1 MPARRARPS
10 LVAAINEDIPSLSL
24 SEVKARLERNS
35 ALLAS
40 PLFASSP
47 AGPSPA
53 GPSTAVSTA
62 DKVEV
67 VDPVREKL
75 VKAREALLM
84 REQELMMESMNM
96 DGAGEAGSGSP
107 AFGGGSDFGLGKGK
121 GKEREVHTSGKMRV
135 LDRIRRGE
143 GTLAKNG
150 LILPIDQTLSLGQR
164 DYINQT
170 ASSLSSLSLEA
181 TRSSSPKPRHP
192 INHPGRNAVPRNRNS
207 STRLRDGYTASTAPN
222 GMRGEG
228 GGGAGLDG
236 VGGDDEVLRA
246 QRLARLSAFMN
257 YKGDDD
263 EWSDEDD
270 DSDFH
275 EQDDYPYNP
284 EEDRPQAFEFETQ
297 DDRQVGFTRDGM
309 PRRRENALG
318 EEIDEFGEEDD
329 EFAEGNDDYRD
340 GDGDEPRSGAPGR

>member
-1 MPARRARPS
+1 MPTRRARPS

-24 SEVKARLERNS
+24 PEVKARLERNT

-40 PLFASSP
+40 PLFASPPDASS
-47 AGPSPA
+47 AGSSSSSSSA
-53 GPSTAVSTA
+53 QI
-62 DKVEV
+62 
-67 VDPVREKL
+67 VDPVRDKL

-84 REQELMMESMNM
+84 REQELMMENM
-96 DGAGEAGSGSP
+96 DMDDPGGAGSAGFASAAGQ
-107 AFGGGSDFGLGKGK
+107 DFGFSKGK

-192 INHPGRNAVPRNRNS
+192 INHPGRGAVPRNRNS
-207 STRLRDGYTASTAPN
+207 STRLRDGYTADTGAN
-222 GMRGEG
+222 GIRGDG
-228 GGGAGLDG
+228 GGGPGVDG

-246 QRLARLSAFMN
+246 QRLARLGAFMN

-275 EQDDYPYNP
+275 EEDDYPYNP
-284 EEDRPQAFEFETQ
+284 EEDRPQAFDFEAQ

-309 PRRRENALG
+309 PRRRENELG